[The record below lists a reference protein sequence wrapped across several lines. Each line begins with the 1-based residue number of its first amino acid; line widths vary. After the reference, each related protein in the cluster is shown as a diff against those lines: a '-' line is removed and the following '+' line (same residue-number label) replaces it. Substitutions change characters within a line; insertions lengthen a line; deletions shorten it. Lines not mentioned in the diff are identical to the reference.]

1 MIRGQPRYGV
11 RVVREGCAVIVM
23 LMAAG
28 GGVVIV
34 CVLGW
39 GLAAAGLRAGD
50 HPGDAA
56 VGAVLGPG
64 PRPVIIATVRNPADV
79 PLVAGLTVRRRLLP
93 GLPRA
98 DWLSPGLT
106 VRVPRRT
113 ARRKFLAGAQ
123 DTVGVVPAG
132 GQAEFRMTAPALLTR
147 TGLTRTGLTRTGL
160 TRIGRRYRLT
170 AVVGQAGGR
179 LRVIGV
185 PVVSGGP
192 AGAGRPAPAAR
203 AGDRD

>member
-1 MIRGQPRYGV
+1 
-11 RVVREGCAVIVM
+11 VIVM
-23 LMAAG
+23 LAAAG
-28 GGVVIV
+28 GGIVFV

-39 GLAAAGLRAGD
+39 GLVATGLRAGD

-56 VGAVLGPG
+56 VGAVLDPG
-64 PRPVIIATVRNPADV
+64 PRPVIIATVRNPADI
-79 PLVAGLTVRRRLLP
+79 PLVAGLTVRRQLLP
-93 GLPRA
+93 GLL
-98 DWLSPGLT
+98 DPGLT

-113 ARRKFLAGAQ
+113 ARRKFLAGEQ

-132 GQAEFRMTAPALLTR
+132 GQAEFRMTAPALLIR
-147 TGLTRTGLTRTGL
+147 SELTRSRLTRSRL
-160 TRIGRRYRLT
+160 TRSGRRYRLT

>member
-1 MIRGQPRYGV
+1 
-11 RVVREGCAVIVM
+11 VI
-23 LMAAG
+23 LILAAAAG
-28 GGVVIV
+28 GFAVT
-34 CVLGW
+34 CALGW
-39 GLAAAGLRAGD
+39 GLVAAGLRAGD

-56 VGAVLGPG
+56 VAAVLAAG
-64 PRPVIIATVRNPADV
+64 PRPVIVATVRNPAGV
-79 PLVAGLTVRRRLLP
+79 PLLAGLTVRRQRLP
-93 GLPRA
+93 GWPDA
-98 DWLSPGLT
+98 GLT

-113 ARRKFLAGAQ
+113 ARRRYLAGAQ

-132 GQAEFRMTAPALLTR
+132 GQAEFRMAAPAPLAR
-147 TGLTRTGLTRTGL
+147 T
-160 TRIGRRYRLT
+160 GRRYRLT

-185 PVVSGGP
+185 PVVSGGR

>member
-1 MIRGQPRYGV
+1 
-11 RVVREGCAVIVM
+11 VIVM
-23 LMAAG
+23 LVAAAG
-28 GGVVIV
+28 GMAIV

-50 HPGDAA
+50 HAGDAA

-64 PRPVIIATVRNPADV
+64 PRPVIIATVRNPGDV
-79 PLVAGLTVRRRLLP
+79 PLVAGLTVRRQPLP
-93 GLPRA
+93 GLL
-98 DWLSPGLT
+98 DPGLT

-132 GQAEFRMTAPALLTR
+132 GQAEFRLAAPALPAKT
-147 TGLTRTGLTRTGL
+147 
-160 TRIGRRYRLT
+160 GRRYRLT

-185 PVVSGGP
+185 PVVSGGQ

>member
-56 VGAVLGPG
+56 VGAVLDPG

-147 TGLTRTGLTRTGL
+147 TGLIRT
-160 TRIGRRYRLT
+160 GRRYRLT

>member
-147 TGLTRTGLTRTGL
+147 TGLTR
-160 TRIGRRYRLT
+160 IGRRYRLT

-203 AGDRD
+203 AWDRD

>member
-1 MIRGQPRYGV
+1 
-11 RVVREGCAVIVM
+11 VIVM

-39 GLAAAGLRAGD
+39 GLVAAGLRAGD

-56 VGAVLGPG
+56 VGAVLDPG
-64 PRPVIIATVRNPADV
+64 PRPVIIATVRNPAAV
-79 PLVAGLTVRRRLLP
+79 PLVAGLTVRRQLLP
-93 GLPRA
+93 GLL
-98 DWLSPGLT
+98 DPGLT

-113 ARRKFLAGAQ
+113 ARRKFLAGEQ

-147 TGLTRTGLTRTGL
+147 TGLIRT
-160 TRIGRRYRLT
+160 GRRYRLT

-192 AGAGRPAPAAR
+192 AGAARPAPAAR
-203 AGDRD
+203 AVDRD

>member
-1 MIRGQPRYGV
+1 MFLLLL
-11 RVVREGCAVIVM
+11 A
-23 LMAAG
+23 AAG
-28 GGVVIV
+28 GLVAMT
-34 CVLGW
+34 VLGW
-39 GLAAAGLRAGD
+39 GLVAAGLRAGD

-56 VGAVLGPG
+56 VTAVLAPG
-64 PRPVIIATVRNPADV
+64 PPPVIIATVRNPADV
-79 PLVAGLTVRRRLLP
+79 PLLAGLTVRRQRRP
-93 GLPRA
+93 G
-98 DWLSPGLT
+98 WLDPGLT

-113 ARRKFLAGAQ
+113 ARRRLLAGAQ
-123 DTVGVVPAG
+123 DTVWVVPAG
-132 GQAEFRMTAPALLTR
+132 GQAEFRLPPPSAAAVGPRRAAR
-147 TGLTRTGLTRTGL
+147 
-160 TRIGRRYRLT
+160 RRYRLT

>member
-1 MIRGQPRYGV
+1 
-11 RVVREGCAVIVM
+11 VIVM
-23 LMAAG
+23 LVAAAG
-28 GGVVIV
+28 GMVIV

-50 HPGDAA
+50 HAGDAA

-64 PRPVIIATVRNPADV
+64 PRPVIIATVRNPGDV
-79 PLVAGLTVRRRLLP
+79 PLVAGLTVRRQPLP
-93 GLPRA
+93 GLL
-98 DWLSPGLT
+98 DPGLT

-132 GQAEFRMTAPALLTR
+132 GQAEFRLAAPALPAR
-147 TGLTRTGLTRTGL
+147 T
-160 TRIGRRYRLT
+160 GRRYRLT

>member
-1 MIRGQPRYGV
+1 M
-11 RVVREGCAVIVM
+11 
-23 LMAAG
+23 
-28 GGVVIV
+28 IV

-39 GLAAAGLRAGD
+39 GLVTAGLRAGD
-50 HPGDAA
+50 RPGDAA
-56 VGAVLGPG
+56 VGAVLGRG

-79 PLVAGLTVRRRLLP
+79 PLVAGLTVRRQLLT
-93 GLPRA
+93 GLL
-98 DWLSPGLT
+98 DPGLT

-113 ARRKFLAGAQ
+113 ARRKFLAGEP
-123 DTVGVVPAG
+123 DTVGVVQAR
-132 GQAEFRMTAPALLTR
+132 GQAEFRMTTPALLTR
-147 TGLTRTGLTRTGL
+147 TGLIRTGRAGTGRAG
-160 TRIGRRYRLT
+160 TGRRYRLT

>member
-1 MIRGQPRYGV
+1 VFLML
-11 RVVREGCAVIVM
+11 EAV
-23 LMAAG
+23 AG
-28 GGVVIV
+28 GLVVV

-50 HPGDAA
+50 HAGDAA

-64 PRPVIIATVRNPADV
+64 PRPVIIATVRNPGDV
-79 PLVAGLTVRRRLLP
+79 PLVAGLTVRRQPLP
-93 GLPRA
+93 GLL
-98 DWLSPGLT
+98 DPGLT

-113 ARRKFLAGAQ
+113 ARRNFLAGEQ

-132 GQAEFRMTAPALLTR
+132 GQAEFRMAPPALLTR
-147 TGLTRTGLTRTGL
+147 T
-160 TRIGRRYRLT
+160 GRRYRLT

-185 PVVSGGP
+185 PVVSGGQ

>member
-1 MIRGQPRYGV
+1 
-11 RVVREGCAVIVM
+11 VIVM

-39 GLAAAGLRAGD
+39 GLVAAGLRAGD

-64 PRPVIIATVRNPADV
+64 PRPVIIAIVRNPADV
-79 PLVAGLTVRRRLLP
+79 PLVAGLTVRRQLLS
-93 GLPRA
+93 GLL
-98 DWLSPGLT
+98 DPGLT

-113 ARRKFLAGAQ
+113 ARRKFLAGEQ

-132 GQAEFRMTAPALLTR
+132 GQAEFRMTAPALLIR
-147 TGLTRTGLTRTGL
+147 SGLIRSGLIRSGLTRSGLTRSGL
-160 TRIGRRYRLT
+160 AGTGRRYRLT

>member
-1 MIRGQPRYGV
+1 M
-11 RVVREGCAVIVM
+11 VI
-23 LMAAG
+23 LAAAG
-28 GGVVIV
+28 GFAVS

-39 GLAAAGLRAGD
+39 GLVVAGLRAGD

-56 VGAVLGPG
+56 VAAVLVPG
-64 PRPVIIATVRNPADV
+64 PRPVIAAAVRNPGDV
-79 PLVAGLTVRRRLLP
+79 PLLAGLTVRRQRLP
-93 GLPRA
+93 G
-98 DWLSPGLT
+98 WLDAGHT

-113 ARRKFLAGAQ
+113 ARRKFLPGAQ

-132 GQAEFRMTAPALLTR
+132 GQAQFRVAASGG
-147 TGLTRTGLTRTGL
+147 GLAAR
-160 TRIGRRYRLT
+160 RRYRLT

-185 PVVSGGP
+185 PVVSRGP

-203 AGDRD
+203 AWDRD